1 MTPPVEGILDFV
13 VHRHGIDRAVPLGD
27 IEYVDGTNRP
37 GMARGNSSWLS
48 SPSARATCGPG
59 PRRVLRAA
67 GPRRGLAVDED
78 TPDAPVDRN
87 GCQAG
92 RDVPQEV
99 VVQPSFGRQASLPAP
114 SEPPPHAVLD
124 VVTNCPLPSL
134 LLAVPSEQIL
144 AASAVAERLLCPD
157 GGSVVGR
164 NLEDFTAD
172 EPTGALD
179 LMMAGHLDGYEA
191 RRRIRI
197 GDRTIPV
204 TVWIRA
210 VDGRERRTFAL
221 AKLLPDPATLGETLR
236 RPERTTADA
245 VLGSTDAHLTVDR
258 VSTDVATLLDHRVAD
273 VVGQSLFRLVDTPDV
288 TPLLRALAHS
298 SDTRLGTSLLV
309 RPQLFGF
316 RARRCQLL
324 LLPMEPSPSFAF
336 ALLDEESADAL
347 ASALGMKQALWQFD
361 EVVRSAAASRLAA
374 ELPADPE
381 LSRLSG
387 RELEIVMRL
396 LNGDRVRSIA
406 ESLFLSPSTVR
417 NHLSAVFRK
426 LRVGSQQ
433 ELIHLLRRTDGPSSQ
448 S

>member
-1 MTPPVEGILDFV
+1 MIRKWVHAAGDVPREVVV
-13 VHRHGIDRAVPLGD
+13 VHRSGGR
-27 IEYVDGTNRP
+27 RP
-37 GMARGNSSWLS
+37 
-48 SPSARATCGPG
+48 SPP
-59 PRRVLRAA
+59 AA
-67 GPRRGLAVDED
+67 GDG
-78 TPDAPVDRN
+78 
-87 GCQAG
+87 
-92 RDVPQEV
+92 
-99 VVQPSFGRQASLPAP
+99 
-114 SEPPPHAVLD
+114 PPEAVLD

-144 AASAVAERLLCPD
+144 AASGVAERLLCPD
-157 GGSVVGR
+157 DGSVVGR

-179 LMMAGHLDGYEA
+179 LMVAGRLDGYEA
-191 RRRIRI
+191 RRSIHR

-204 TVWIRA
+204 TVWIRL
-210 VDGRERRTFAL
+210 VDGREGRNFAL
-221 AKLLPDPATLGETLR
+221 AKLLPDPGTLGETLR
-236 RPERTTADA
+236 RLERTTADA
-245 VLGSTDAHLTVDR
+245 VVGSTDAHLTVDR
-258 VSTDVATLLDHRVAD
+258 VSTDVVTLLDHRTAD

-288 TPLLRALAHS
+288 TPLLKALARS
-298 SDTRLGTSLLV
+298 SDTGLGTSLLV

-316 RARRCQLL
+316 RASRCEML

-336 ALLDEESADAL
+336 ALLDEESAHAPT
-347 ASALGMKQALWQFD
+347 SALDMEQALWQFE
-361 EVVRSAAASRLAA
+361 EVLRSATASRLAA
-374 ELPADPE
+374 ELPADPG

-396 LNGDRVRSIA
+396 LNGDRVRAIA

-448 S
+448 P